1 MERTQNVNI
10 MTKDTQSRQAIK
22 VDAAAADFFFF
33 LSLSLNFIRF
43 PNVLMREY
51 RFWLHV
57 FSMFHVWAVFFLCA
71 NAKELIWLHCRF
83 HLEFD
88 LDW

>member
-33 LSLSLNFIRF
+33 LFLSLNFIRF

-51 RFWLHV
+51 RFWLHA
-57 FSMFHVWAVFFLCA
+57 FSMFHVWAVFLCVQMQKSSYDCIA
-71 NAKELIWLHCRF
+71 GFI
-83 HLEFD
+83 
-88 LDW
+88 